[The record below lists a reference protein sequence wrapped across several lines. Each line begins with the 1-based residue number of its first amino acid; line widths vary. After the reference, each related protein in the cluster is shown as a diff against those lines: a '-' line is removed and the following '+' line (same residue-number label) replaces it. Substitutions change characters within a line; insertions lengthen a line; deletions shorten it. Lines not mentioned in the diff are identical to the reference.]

1 MKRLIALTVLTS
13 TLVGCGGGT
22 QKVSLTASGAT
33 FPATFY
39 QRVFKDYS
47 DKTEGVQINY
57 QATGSGAGVRQ
68 YLADTIDFGASDDPV
83 KDSDMK
89 GPLVQIPMTAGAI
102 VPTYNKPGC
111 DLKLTQVQLV
121 RVFNGSISDWKDLG
135 CEEGKI
141 TVVFRSD
148 GSGTTAG
155 FTKSLQAFSPEWTIG
170 GAKSVAWPTGVGS
183 KGNAGVSGT
192 IKNTPG
198 TIGYLNYSYVKQNN
212 FQQPLLENKAGNY
225 VKADAETSSFGLEQI
240 ELDDNLR
247 GSNPNPDGENSYP
260 IVSLSWILARPEH
273 PKNDSMK
280 DLFRYMLSVDA
291 QLKAD
296 SLGYVPLPDN
306 LRFQSLEAVE
316 TLK

>member
-1 MKRLIALTVLTS
+1 MKRLIAFIALAS

-22 QKVSLTASGAT
+22 SEVSLSGSGAT
-33 FPATFY
+33 FPSTFY
-39 QRVFKDYS
+39 MRLFSDYS
-47 DKTEGVQINY
+47 KKTEGVRVNY
-57 QATGSGAGVRQ
+57 QATGSGAGIRQ
-68 YLADTIDFGASDDPV
+68 YWARTIDFAASDDSV
-83 KDSDMK
+83 KDSK
-89 GPLVQIPMTAGAI
+89 IYGPLVQIPMTGGAI
-102 VPTYNKPGC
+102 VPAYNKPGC
-111 DLKLTQVQLV
+111 DLKLTQTQLV
-121 RVFNGSISDWKDLG
+121 RIFNGSISDWKDLG

-170 GAKSVAWPTGVGS
+170 GDKSVAWQTGVGS
-183 KGNAGVSGT
+183 KGNSGVASL
-192 IKNTPG
+192 IKQTPG
-198 TIGYLNYSYVKQNN
+198 TIGYLNYSYVKQSN

-225 VKADAETSSFGLEQI
+225 VKADAVTSSFGLEQI
-240 ELDDNLR
+240 ELDDELR

-260 IVSLSWILARPEH
+260 IVSLSWILAHPEH
-273 PKNDSMK
+273 PKNDDMK

-291 QLKAD
+291 QTKAD
-296 SLGYVPLPDN
+296 DLGYVPLPDN